1 MSWNKITIINE
12 NLNPITSIKI
22 PYFNIRTNMLVNAF
36 WYGYTLF
43 YYTKNHLFYSTV
55 SGKSNCLFSFDN
67 YAHKNQVVAILNDRV
82 VFGSKPN
89 ILNSKQAR
97 QPKYKMDVKMICLLK
112 IK

>member
-12 NLNPITSIKI
+12 NLNPISTIKI

-36 WYGYTLF
+36 WYGYVLF

-55 SGKSNCLFSFDN
+55 NGKSNCFFSFDN
-67 YAHKNQVVAILNDRV
+67 YSNKNQILAVMNDRV

-97 QPKYKMDVKMICLLK
+97 QPKYKMEVLKLLLFK
-112 IK
+112 

>member
-1 MSWNKITIINE
+1 MSWNKVTIINE
-12 NLNPITSIKI
+12 NLNPISSIKI

-55 SGKSNCLFSFDN
+55 NGKSNCFFSFDN
-67 YAHKNQVVAILNDRV
+67 YSNKNQILAVMNDRV

-97 QPKYKMDVKMICLLK
+97 QPKYKMEVSLIFY
-112 IK
+112 